1 MASAIGSSTYGIKS
15 VTYKERTYRNS
26 VAAHDLVSFH
36 VSVRETD
43 LYIAADH
50 DLSELALASVIKHRN
65 YLESYIKR
73 YPDFLKSL
81 LPVHGDRFAP
91 VLVREMIEA
100 GIKAQV
106 GPMAAVAGAMAQFV
120 GMDLLGHC
128 ENVIVENGGDIF
140 MKTFEERR
148 VSIFAGESPLSQKV
162 ILRIMPAEMPI
173 GICTS
178 SATVGPSFS
187 FGRADAV
194 CVLSQS
200 ASLADAAASRIG
212 NQVKKPGDIKN
223 ALNLGADISGVK
235 GIVIIMGKTM
245 GAWGNIQFC
254 E

>member
-1 MASAIGSSTYGIKS
+1 MIY
-15 VTYKERTYRNS
+15 EDRTYRNS

-43 LYIAADH
+43 LYIAADQN
-50 DLSELALASVIKHRN
+50 LSELALSSVVKHRN

-73 YPDFLKSL
+73 HPAFLKTL
-81 LPVHGDRFAP
+81 LPEPKDQFAP
-91 VLVREMIEA
+91 GIVREMIEA
-100 GIKAQV
+100 GIVAKV
-106 GPMAAVAGAMAQFV
+106 GPMAAVAGAMAQYV

-128 ENVIVENGGDIF
+128 ENIIVENGGDIF
-140 MKTFEERR
+140 MKTVEERR

-162 ILRIMPAEMPI
+162 VLRIMPADMPL

-178 SATVGPSFS
+178 SATVGPSLS

-194 CVLSQS
+194 CVLSPS

-212 NQVKKPGDIKN
+212 NQVKKPGDIEK
-223 ALNLGADISGVK
+223 ALNLGAEISGVK

-254 E
+254 D

>member
-1 MASAIGSSTYGIKS
+1 MI
-15 VTYKERTYRNS
+15 YKERTYRNS
-26 VAAHDLVSFH
+26 VAVHDLVSFY
-36 VSVRETD
+36 VSIRETD
-43 LYIAADH
+43 LYIAADQ

-65 YLESYIKR
+65 YLESYIQR
-73 YPDFLKSL
+73 HPTFLRSL
-81 LPVHGDRFAP
+81 VPVPEDQFAP
-91 VLVREMIEA
+91 VMVRDMIEA
-100 GIKAQV
+100 GIGAQV
-106 GPMAAVAGAMAQFV
+106 GPMAAVAGAIAQFV
-120 GMDLLGHC
+120 SNDLLCHC

-140 MKTFEERR
+140 MKTYTERR

-162 ILRIMPAEMPI
+162 VLRITPSEMPL

-178 SATVGPSFS
+178 SATVGPSLS

-212 NQVKKPGDIKN
+212 NQVKKPGDIKK
-223 ALNLGADISGVK
+223 ALNLGSKIPGLI

-254 E
+254 D